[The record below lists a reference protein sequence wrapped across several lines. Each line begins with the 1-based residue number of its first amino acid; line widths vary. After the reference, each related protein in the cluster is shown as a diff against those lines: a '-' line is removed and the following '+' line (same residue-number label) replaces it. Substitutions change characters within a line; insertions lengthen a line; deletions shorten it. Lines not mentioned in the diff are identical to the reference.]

1 MVPIKQKEVV
11 MVKRLSAVL
20 VAIMLLSFTAA
31 AHAQDSVVDGMAA
44 KFQRGVVNT
53 FTGWVEFPMQIKKGY
68 DEGFM
73 DNEDQKLVGA
83 LVGII
88 DGFFHS
94 IGRTTSGMLDLFG
107 FWAANPA
114 DNDGVGLPL
123 DAEYAWEEGTP
134 YNIFE
139 PDIMDGAVSPIG
151 KKLMRG
157 IGNGLLG
164 IAELPGQVMKGM
176 DEGDLGTGLVKGVWY
191 WFSRSYEGMADLLTV
206 INTDTADQVGP
217 AFDEEWPWDALS
229 ESL

>member
-1 MVPIKQKEVV
+1 
-11 MVKRLSAVL
+11 MVKKLSAVL

-73 DNEDQKLVGA
+73 DNEDQKLLGA
-83 LVGII
+83 VVGIL
-88 DGFFHS
+88 DGFGHS
-94 IGRTTSGMLDLFG
+94 IGRTTSGLIDLFG
-107 FWAANPA
+107 FWAANPE
-114 DNDGVGLPL
+114 DNEGVGLPL

-139 PDIMDGAVSPIG
+139 PDIMEGAITPIG
-151 KKLMRG
+151 NKLMRSL
-157 IGNGLLG
+157 GNIFLG

-176 DEGDLGTGLVKGVWY
+176 DEGDPGMGLVRGVWY
-191 WFSRSYEGMADLLTV
+191 WFSREHQGFGDLVTLISPTPAD
-206 INTDTADQVGP
+206 NVGA
-217 AFDEEWPWDALS
+217 AFDEEQPWDALS
-229 ESL
+229 ESM

>member
-1 MVPIKQKEVV
+1 
-11 MVKRLSAVL
+11 MVKRLSVVLAV
-20 VAIMLLSFTAA
+20 AMLLSFTAA
-31 AHAQDSVVDGMAA
+31 AHAQSDSVIDGMAM
-44 KFQRGVVNT
+44 KFQRGLVNT

-73 DNEDQKLVGA
+73 DNEDQKIVGA

-94 IGRTTSGMLDLFG
+94 MGRTTSGMLDLFG

-114 DNDGVGLPL
+114 DNEGVGLPL

-134 YNIFE
+134 YNMFE

-151 KKLMRG
+151 KKLVRG
-157 IGNGLLG
+157 LGNSLLG

-176 DEGDLGTGLVKGVWY
+176 DEGEPAMGLVKGVWY
-191 WFSRSYEGMADLLTV
+191 WFSRSYDGFGDLVTV
-206 INTDTADQVGP
+206 ISQGPIDNVGA

-229 ESL
+229 DSL